1 MNSSP
6 KPGDNKRRMTSGL
19 GGNYGQ
25 KTTAGTR
32 TLNNAAQSRTHSYNL
47 NNLGLHSSSGV
58 NTTMNKDTS
67 AAGNN
72 GKDKDSGNQ
81 INLFNQ
87 LKSSNNTA
95 TNKRN

>member
-1 MNSSP
+1 
-6 KPGDNKRRMTSGL
+6 MTGGI

-25 KTTAGTR
+25 KTTAGNR
-32 TLNNAAQSRTHSYNL
+32 TLNNVAQGRTHSYNL
-47 NNLGLHSSSGV
+47 NNFGLHSSGV
-58 NTTMNKDTS
+58 NTTINKDTT
-67 AAGNN
+67 AGH